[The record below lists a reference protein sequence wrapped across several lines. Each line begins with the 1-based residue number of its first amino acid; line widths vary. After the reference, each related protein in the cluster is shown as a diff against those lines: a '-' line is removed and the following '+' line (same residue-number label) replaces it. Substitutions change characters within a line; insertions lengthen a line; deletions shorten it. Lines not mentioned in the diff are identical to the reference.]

1 MRSAKVPLSPSSA
14 LQTMYFCGA
23 GRLRHRAPLDAGR
36 EAGAAAA
43 AQARLHHFLDDGV
56 WANRKGFRQSLAAAM
71 RAVIFER
78 ARIDDT
84 AARERQPRLAFEP
97 GNVVGRSEPQRVCA
111 VSEKGGQQP
120 LRIGRRHRSVRNPAG
135 RGLGLDHRFEPVEP
149 ARAGA
154 DNVDRGVA
162 PGGGRLDT
170 GRHLVGADRE
180 RRGIERNVKPQGHCC
195 ASARSAS
202 SRAWSSRPISRPSSM
217 AEGATAQRPRQ

>member
-1 MRSAKVPLSPSSA
+1 MRWQRRLGAHQTALAFETVEQRGLFAAHIGAGADPHFHIEAESGARDALAEHSAAARRDDRGFHGGDRMRIFRTDIDVA
-14 LQTMYFCGA
+14 LGRPGGDAGDRHAFDQHERIAFHDHAVGEGAAVALVGIADNVFLRA

-97 GNVVGRSEPQRVCA
+97 GNVVGRSEPQCVCA
-111 VSEKGGQQP
+111 VSEKGGQ
-120 LRIGRRHRSVRNPAG
+120 
-135 RGLGLDHRFEPVEP
+135 
-149 ARAGA
+149 
-154 DNVDRGVA
+154 
-162 PGGGRLDT
+162 
-170 GRHLVGADRE
+170 
-180 RRGIERNVKPQGHCC
+180 
-195 ASARSAS
+195 
-202 SRAWSSRPISRPSSM
+202 
-217 AEGATAQRPRQ
+217 